1 MLFHLLVPCLP
12 HHADCRKTERCLRSS
27 DQRVGHFLYSP
38 YRVYGVHAALSSIC
52 IINSTISM
60 KQKYIFHRKDALRA
74 FEASFRFSLCFPW
87 SALRQSISLAGRKA
101 SCAASRTLGKKW
113 SSPTFPTYEGCGQSR
128 RRSGLRC
135 NAARQWRGASMV
147 IAG

>member
-12 HHADCRKTERCLRSS
+12 HHVDCRKSEHCLRSS
-27 DQRVGHFLYSP
+27 GQRVGALLYSP
-38 YRVYGVHAALSSIC
+38 YTVYVVHTALSSIY
-52 IINSTISM
+52 ITNSTISV
-60 KQKYIFHRKDALRA
+60 KQKFIFHRKDALRA
-74 FEASFRFSLCFPW
+74 FEASFRFPW

-101 SCAASRTLGKKW
+101 SCAASRTHGKKW
-113 SSPTFPTYEGCGQSR
+113 SSLTFPTYEGCGQSR
-128 RRSGLRC
+128 RRSGLRY